1 MVFLMQKFNVSF
13 DGFQSQVEASS
24 INEAK
29 KVFAK
34 NLITEGKTEKRNVL
48 MVMNKITAIA
58 EPFPVVGGKR
68 GRKIDPNSARQIKMR
83 QRAEA
88 MEAGIV
94 FKRGRKVDPN
104 SANQKKLAERA
115 LKLENGTLKRGRPI
129 NPNSARQLKLRVKA
143 EAFTSTTMA

>member
-1 MVFLMQKFNVSF
+1 MQKFNVSF
-13 DGFQSQVEASS
+13 DGFQGVVEASS

-34 NLITEGKTEKRNVL
+34 GLIAEGKTEMRNTL

-58 EPFPVVGGKR
+58 KTLPVVGGNKR

-83 QRAEA
+83 ERAEA
-88 MEAGIV
+88 LEAGVV

-104 SANQKKLAERA
+104 SANQKRLMDRA
-115 LKLENGTLKRGRPI
+115 IKLENGTLRRGRPVD
-129 NPNSARQLKLRVKA
+129 PNSTRQIKLRAKM
-143 EAFTSTTMA
+143 ETTIA

>member
-1 MVFLMQKFNVSF
+1 MMKFNVSF
-13 DGFQSQVEASS
+13 DGFSGVVEASS

-34 NLITEGKTEKRNVL
+34 GLIADGKTEMRNVL

-58 EPFPVVGGKR
+58 EPLPVVGGNKR
-68 GRKIDPNSARQIKMR
+68 GRKVNPNSARQIKMR
-83 QRAEA
+83 ERAEA
-88 MEAGIV
+88 LEAGIV
-94 FKRGRKVDPN
+94 FRRGRKVDPN

-115 LKLENGTLKRGRPI
+115 AKLEAGTLRRGRPVD
-129 NPNSARQLKLRVKA
+129 PNSARQLKMKARA

>member
-1 MVFLMQKFNVSF
+1 MMMKFNVSF
-13 DGFQSQVEASS
+13 DGFNGVVEASS

-34 NLITEGKTEKRNVL
+34 GLIADGKTEMRNVL

-58 EPFPVVGGKR
+58 EPLPVVGSKR
-68 GRKIDPNSARQIKMR
+68 GRKVNPNSARQIKMR
-83 QRAEA
+83 ERAEA
-88 MEAGIV
+88 LEAGIV

-115 LKLENGTLKRGRPI
+115 LKLENGTLKRGRPVD
-129 NPNSARQLKLRVKA
+129 PNSARQIKMRAKMG
-143 EAFTSTTMA
+143 TTIA